1 MNAHLPV
8 LVAEVVAGLNPQPG
22 GLYVDGTFGRGGYA
36 TAILAAAPC
45 RVVGIDRDAAA
56 IAHGRSLPEVASG
69 RLTLVEGCFG
79 AMAAIAADLA
89 LPLVDGVTL
98 DLGVSSPQLDDA
110 ARGFSFRHDGPLD
123 MRMGQHGTT
132 AADLVQTLEEGD
144 LADVLYQFGEERLS
158 RRIARAI
165 VTARAVQ
172 PITTTLQL
180 ADIVR
185 RAIGRAGDGIDPA
198 TRTFQALRIA
208 VNDELGE
215 LDRGL
220 DGAEQI
226 LKPGGRL
233 AVVSFHSLEDRRVKT
248 FLTDR
253 SDAGPGG
260 SRHLPPV
267 ARTRPATFRALAR
280 KPITAG
286 PAELASNPRAR
297 SAKLRLAERV
307 EVRS

>member
-1 MNAHLPV
+1 MSAHLPV

-45 RVVGIDRDAAA
+45 RVVGIDRDGTA
-56 IAHGRSLPEVASG
+56 IAHGRALAEAVDG

-89 LPLVDGVTL
+89 LPPVDGVTL
-98 DLGVSSPQLDDA
+98 DLGVSSPQLDEA
-110 ARGFSFRHDGPLD
+110 SRGFSFRHDGPLD

-132 AADLVQTLEEGD
+132 AADLVETLDEGD
-144 LADVLYQFGEERLS
+144 LANLIYQFGEERLS

-165 VTARAVQ
+165 VMARTVQ

-185 RAIGRAGDGIDPA
+185 RAIGRASDGIDPA

-220 DGAEQI
+220 DAAEQI

-248 FLTDR
+248 FLTERADT
-253 SDAGPGG
+253 GPSG

-267 ARTRPATFRALAR
+267 ARTRPASFRALAR
-280 KPITAG
+280 KPVTAG
-286 PAELASNPRAR
+286 QAELSVNPRAR
-297 SAKLRLAERV
+297 SAKLRVAERL
-307 EVRS
+307 ERAP